1 MSRFAGLTPLLAP
14 RSVAVLGASSD
25 PTRIGGRPIAY
36 MLAQTFPGALYPVNP
51 NRAEIQGLK
60 AYPSVADLPE
70 TPDVAIVAVPSDLAP
85 QAVADLAA
93 KGCKAVVMFTAGF
106 AEMDDAGAVIQQR
119 MVATAKAAGMRIL
132 GPNCLGVFDARRSY
146 YATFSSSFDSG
157 WPVPGRIGIASQ
169 SGAYGTHL
177 YTLARNRGIG
187 ASLCVM
193 TGNEADVTVGECIGW
208 LAENPEVDV
217 IAVYAEG
224 IREAPG
230 LIAALQAAKDA
241 RKPVVMQ
248 KVGRS
253 ELGGKAAKSHTASIA
268 GDDAVTEAVMR
279 EFGVYRAR
287 NSEEMLDIAHTATRK
302 IYPVANTLG
311 VITVSGGAGVLISDV
326 AEGLGLPMPEMPAAA
341 QAKLRALVPFCGP
354 RNPVDA
360 TAQVSNNV
368 ELVNTF
374 MESMVKDGGYA
385 SVLGFFS
392 MTASSRRWP
401 KIREQLNLVRE
412 QHLDRLYVLSVIVP
426 QDRRDALESDG
437 WVVHEDPTRAVTAID
452 AMGRFGAAFA
462 KPPGLPAPEV
472 PAVVL
477 PDATPSEA
485 EAKRLLASAG
495 IASAPEAACAA
506 VDDAVAAAA
515 GFGFP
520 VVMKILSPDI
530 LHKSEIGGV
539 LLDVGDADAV
549 RAGFAL
555 LLDRARAA
563 APAARID
570 GVLVAK
576 QLKGGVECI
585 LGIHRDPVFGP
596 MAMFG
601 LGGIFVEILGD
612 VVFRRCPFGPDV
624 AEDMIRSIKGAPLLL
639 GRARPAAGGREGA
652 GGDAGAAVRVRGG
665 GGGPAAIDRPEPR
678 VRDAARA
685 GRVRRGRG
693 DRGVLSRPF
702 SRSWQTPE
710 VRRELMLKSFVKRN
724 LRRFDLDIVRPS
736 HGRTLMDFITDRK
749 IDVVLDVGV
758 QYRAVRDIAAGAGGM
773 PARSY
778 RSSRCRRC
786 SRPWPRPLGMTR
798 AGTCTTSDS
807 GR

>member
-14 RSVAVLGASSD
+14 RSIAVLGASSD
-25 PTRIGGRPIAY
+25 ATRIGGRPIAY
-36 MLAQTFPGALYPVNP
+36 MRAQGFPGALYPVNP

-70 TPDVAIVAVPSDLAP
+70 TPDVAIVAVPAELAASSIEDLARR
-85 QAVADLAA
+85 
-93 KGCKAVVMFTAGF
+93 GCKAVVMFTAGF
-106 AEMDDAGAVIQQR
+106 AEMDDAGAVAQAK
-119 MVATAKAAGMRIL
+119 MVATARAAGMRIL

-157 WPVPGRIGIASQ
+157 WPVLGRIGIASQ

-193 TGNEADVTVGECIGW
+193 TGNEGDVTVGECIGW

-230 LIAALQAAKDA
+230 LIAALQAARAAK
-241 RKPVVMQ
+241 KPIVMQ

-268 GDDAVTEAVMR
+268 GDDAITEAVMS

-302 IYPVANTLG
+302 IYPAANTLG

-326 AEGLGLPMPEMPAAA
+326 AESLGLAMPEMPLEA
-341 QAKLRALVPFCGP
+341 QGRLRTLVPFCAP

-360 TAQVSNNV
+360 TAQVSNDV
-368 ELVNTF
+368 TLVKTF
-374 MESMVKDGGYA
+374 TESMVRDGGYA

-392 MTASSRRWP
+392 MPASSRRWP
-401 KIREQLNLVRE
+401 QIREQLNLVRE
-412 QHLDRLYVLSVIVP
+412 ENPDRLYVLSVIVP
-426 QDRRDALESDG
+426 PERRDELESDG

-452 AMGRFGAAFA
+452 AMGRYGVAFA
-462 KPPGLPAPEV
+462 ARPVALAPFVSAVTLPA
-472 PAVVL
+472 
-477 PDATPSEA
+477 ATPTEA
-485 EAKRLLASAG
+485 EAKLLLAAAG
-495 IASAPEAACAA
+495 IASAPEAACAT
-506 VDDAVAAAA
+506 VEESVAAAKS
-515 GFGFP
+515 FGFP

-530 LHKSEIGGV
+530 IHKSEIGGV
-539 LLDVGDADAV
+539 LLDIADADAV
-549 RAGFAL
+549 RSGHAL
-555 LLDRARAA
+555 LLERAKAA
-563 APAARID
+563 APTARIE

-601 LGGIFVEILGD
+601 LGGIFVEILKD
-612 VVFRRCPFGPDV
+612 VVFRRCPFGPDT
-624 AEDMIRSIKGAPLLL
+624 AEAMIRSIKGAPLLFGAR
-639 GRARPAAGGREGA
+639 GREPADVKSLALMLSQLSAFAVAAGDRLLSIDLNPVFAMPEGQGA
-652 GGDAGAAVRVRGG
+652 FAVDAV
-665 GGGPAAIDRPEPR
+665 I
-678 VRDAARA
+678 
-685 GRVRRGRG
+685 
-693 DRGVLSRPF
+693 
-702 SRSWQTPE
+702 E
-710 VRRELMLKSFVKRN
+710 VV
-724 LRRFDLDIVRPS
+724 PS
-736 HGRTLMDFITDRK
+736 
-749 IDVVLDVGV
+749 
-758 QYRAVRDIAAGAGGM
+758 
-773 PARSY
+773 S
-778 RSSRCRRC
+778 
-786 SRPWPRPLGMTR
+786 
-798 AGTCTTSDS
+798 
-807 GR
+807 

>member
-14 RSVAVLGASSD
+14 RSIAVLGASSD
-25 PTRIGGRPIAY
+25 ATRIGGRPIAY
-36 MLAQTFPGALYPVNP
+36 MRAQGFPGALYPVNP

-60 AYPSVADLPE
+60 AYASVADLPE
-70 TPDVAIVAVPSDLAP
+70 TPDVAIVAVPAELAAPAIDDLARRG
-85 QAVADLAA
+85 V
-93 KGCKAVVMFTAGF
+93 KAVVMFTAGF
-106 AEMDDAGAVIQQR
+106 AEMDDEGAVAQAK
-119 MVATAKAAGMRIL
+119 MVATARAAGMRIL

-157 WPVPGRIGIASQ
+157 WPVLGRIGIASQ

-230 LIAALQAAKDA
+230 LIAALEAARAA

-268 GDDAVTEAVMR
+268 GDDAVTEAIMA

-302 IYPVANTLG
+302 IYPAANSLG

-326 AEGLGLPMPEMPAAA
+326 AESLGLAMPEMPLAA
-341 QAKLRALVPFCGP
+341 QEKLRALVPFCAP

-360 TAQVSNNV
+360 TAQVSNDV
-368 ELVNTF
+368 SLVKTF
-374 MESMVKDGGYA
+374 TESMVRDGGYA

-401 KIREQLNLVRE
+401 QIREQLNMVRVE
-412 QHLDRLYVLSVIVP
+412 NPDRLYVLSVIVP
-426 QDRRDALESDG
+426 PERRDELETDG
-437 WVVHEDPTRAVTAID
+437 WVVHEDPTRAVVAID
-452 AMGRFGAAFA
+452 AMGRYGTAFA
-462 KPPGLPAPEV
+462 ARPSDPAPVV
-472 PAVVL
+472 PAVTL
-477 PDATPSEA
+477 PAAAPSEA
-485 EAKRLLASAG
+485 EAKRLLAASG
-495 IASAPEAACAA
+495 ILSAPEVACATVEAA
-506 VDDAVAAAA
+506 VEAAATI
-515 GFGFP
+515 GFP

-530 LHKSEIGGV
+530 VHKSEIGGV
-539 LLDVGDADAV
+539 LLDIADEAAV
-549 RAGFAL
+549 RSGFAL
-555 LLDRARAA
+555 LLQRAKTA
-563 APAARID
+563 APNAMIE

-601 LGGIFVEILGD
+601 LGGVFVEVLKD
-612 VVFRRCPFGPDV
+612 VVFHRCPFGPDT
-624 AEDMIRSIKGAPLLL
+624 AEAMIRSIKGAPLLL
-639 GRARPAAGGREGA
+639 GARGRKTADVKALAQMLSQLSAFAVAAGERLLAIDLNPVLAMPEGEGA
-652 GGDAGAAVRVRGG
+652 FAVDAVIEVTS
-665 GGGPAAIDRPEPR
+665 PA
-678 VRDAARA
+678 
-685 GRVRRGRG
+685 
-693 DRGVLSRPF
+693 
-702 SRSWQTPE
+702 
-710 VRRELMLKSFVKRN
+710 
-724 LRRFDLDIVRPS
+724 
-736 HGRTLMDFITDRK
+736 
-749 IDVVLDVGV
+749 
-758 QYRAVRDIAAGAGGM
+758 
-773 PARSY
+773 
-778 RSSRCRRC
+778 
-786 SRPWPRPLGMTR
+786 
-798 AGTCTTSDS
+798 
-807 GR
+807 

>member
-14 RSVAVLGASSD
+14 RSIAVLGASSD

-36 MLAQTFPGALYPVNP
+36 MRAQGFAGALYPVNP

-60 AYPSVADLPE
+60 AYQSVADLPE
-70 TPDVAIVAVPSDLAP
+70 TPDVAIVAVPAELAAPAIEDLARRG
-85 QAVADLAA
+85 V
-93 KGCKAVVMFTAGF
+93 KGVIMFTAGF
-106 AEMDDAGAVIQQR
+106 AEMDDEGAVKQTQ
-119 MVATAKAAGMRIL
+119 MVASARAAGMRIL

-157 WPVPGRIGIASQ
+157 WPVLGRIGIASQ

-177 YTLARNRGIG
+177 YTIARNRGIG

-208 LAENPEVDV
+208 LAENPDVDV

-230 LIAALQAAKDA
+230 LIAALETARAAK
-241 RKPVVMQ
+241 KPIVMQ

-279 EFGVYRAR
+279 EFGVFRAR

-302 IYPVANTLG
+302 IYPARNTLG

-326 AEGLGLPMPEMPAAA
+326 AESLGLAMPEMPIAA
-341 QAKLRALVPFCGP
+341 QQKLRALVPFCAP

-360 TAQVSNNV
+360 TAQVSNDV
-368 ELVNTF
+368 TLVKTF
-374 MESMVKDGGYA
+374 TESMVRDGGYA

-392 MTASSRRWP
+392 MTASARRWP
-401 KIREQLNLVRE
+401 AMREQLNAVKSE
-412 QHLDRLYVLSVIVP
+412 NPDRLYVLSVIVSAEG
-426 QDRRDALESDG
+426 RDELEADG

-462 KPPGLPAPEV
+462 VEAADPAPTIPPVMLPA
-472 PAVVL
+472 
-477 PDATPSEA
+477 ATLSEA
-485 EAKRLLASAG
+485 EAKRLLSKAG
-495 IASAPEAACAA
+495 IESAPEVACSTADEAAA
-506 VDDAVAAAA
+506 VAQR
-515 GFGFP
+515 FGFP

-530 LHKSEIGGV
+530 VHKSEIGGV
-539 LLDVGDADAV
+539 LLDVSDPDAV
-549 RAGFAL
+549 RSGFPVL
-555 LLDRARAA
+555 LERARTA
-563 APAARID
+563 APDARIE

-601 LGGIFVEILGD
+601 LGGIFVEVLKD
-612 VVFRRCPFGPDV
+612 VVFHRCPFGADT
-624 AEDMIRSIKGAPLLL
+624 AEAMIRSIKGAPLLL
-639 GRARPAAGGREGA
+639 GARGRKKADVTALAVMLSRLSVFAVAAGDRLQSIDLNPVFAMPEGEGA
-652 GGDAGAAVRVRGG
+652 FAVDAV
-665 GGGPAAIDRPEPR
+665 I
-678 VRDAARA
+678 
-685 GRVRRGRG
+685 
-693 DRGVLSRPF
+693 
-702 SRSWQTPE
+702 E
-710 VRRELMLKSFVKRN
+710 V
-724 LRRFDLDIVRPS
+724 
-736 HGRTLMDFITDRK
+736 G
-749 IDVVLDVGV
+749 
-758 QYRAVRDIAAGAGGM
+758 
-773 PARSY
+773 
-778 RSSRCRRC
+778 
-786 SRPWPRPLGMTR
+786 
-798 AGTCTTSDS
+798 
-807 GR
+807 

>member
-1 MSRFAGLTPLLAP
+1 MSTRFSGLTPLLAP

-25 PTRIGGRPIAY
+25 PTRISGRPIAY
-36 MLAQTFPGALYPVNP
+36 MKSQGFQGGLYPINP

-60 AYPSVADLPE
+60 AYASIMDVPE
-70 TPDVAIVAVPSDLAP
+70 VPDVAIVAVASEVAAAAIEDLAK
-85 QAVADLAA
+85 
-93 KGCKAVVMFTAGF
+93 KGVKAVVMFTAGF
-106 AEMDDAGAVIQQR
+106 AEMDEAGAVAQDK
-119 MVATAKAAGMRIL
+119 MVATARSYGMRIL

-193 TGNEADVTVGECIGW
+193 TGNEGDVTVGECIGW

-230 LIAALQAAKDA
+230 LIAALEVARAA

-253 ELGGKAAKSHTASIA
+253 ELGAKAAKSHTSSIA
-268 GDDAVTEAVMR
+268 GDDAVTEAIMK

-302 IYPVANTLG
+302 IYPVNNTLG
-311 VITVSGGAGVLISDV
+311 VITVSGGAGVLISDT
-326 AEGLGLPMPEMPAAA
+326 AESIGLSMPEMPMDA
-341 QAKLRALVPFCGP
+341 QKRLRELVPFCAP

-360 TAQVSNNV
+360 TAQVTNDIS
-368 ELVNTF
+368 LVKTF
-374 MESMVKDGGYA
+374 TESMVRDGGYSA
-385 SVLGFFS
+385 VLGFFS

-401 KIREQLNLVRE
+401 AIREQLNLVKDE
-412 QHLDRLYVLSVIVP
+412 NPDRLYALSVIVP
-426 QDRRDALESDG
+426 PEGRDELEADG
-437 WVVHEDPTRAVTAID
+437 WVVHEDPTRAVLAID
-452 AMGRFGAAFA
+452 AMGRFGEAFA
-462 KPPGLPAPEV
+462 KPAGQPAPAV
-472 PAVVL
+472 PAVTL
-477 PDATPSEA
+477 PAVTPTEA
-485 EAKRLLASAG
+485 EAKRLLATAG
-495 IASAPEAACAA
+495 IQSAPEAECVDAA
-506 VDDAVAAAA
+506 SAVAAAEK
-515 GFGFP
+515 FGFP

-539 LLDVGDADAV
+539 LLDVSDADAV
-549 RAGFAL
+549 SAGFDTLIA
-555 LLDRARAA
+555 RAKAA
-563 APAARID
+563 APTARIE

-601 LGGIFVEILGD
+601 LGGIFVEILKD
-612 VVFRRCPFGPDV
+612 VVFHRCPFGPDV

-639 GRARPAAGGREGA
+639 GARGRKKADVKALADTLSRLSAFAVAAGPRLQSIDLNPVFAMPEGEGA
-652 GGDAGAAVRVRGG
+652 FAVDAV
-665 GGGPAAIDRPEPR
+665 I
-678 VRDAARA
+678 
-685 GRVRRGRG
+685 
-693 DRGVLSRPF
+693 
-702 SRSWQTPE
+702 E
-710 VRRELMLKSFVKRN
+710 VGE
-724 LRRFDLDIVRPS
+724 
-736 HGRTLMDFITDRK
+736 
-749 IDVVLDVGV
+749 
-758 QYRAVRDIAAGAGGM
+758 
-773 PARSY
+773 
-778 RSSRCRRC
+778 
-786 SRPWPRPLGMTR
+786 
-798 AGTCTTSDS
+798 
-807 GR
+807 

>member
-1 MSRFAGLTPLLAP
+1 MSIFAGLTPLLAP
-14 RSVAVLGASSD
+14 QSVAVLGASSD
-25 PTRIGGRPIAY
+25 PTRIGGRPLAY
-36 MLAQTFPGALYPVNP
+36 MLQQKFPGSLYPVNP
-51 NRAEIQGLK
+51 NRAEVQGLK
-60 AYPSVADLPE
+60 AYPTVAALPE
-70 TPDVAIVAVPSDLAP
+70 VPDVAIVAVPSELAP
-85 QAVADLAA
+85 QAVKDLGE

-106 AEMDDAGAVIQQR
+106 AEVDDAGAAVQDS
-119 MVATAKAAGMRIL
+119 MVATARSYKMRIL

-157 WPVPGRIGIASQ
+157 WPVLGRIGIASQ

-177 YTLARNRGIG
+177 YTLARNRHIG

-224 IREAPG
+224 IRESAT
-230 LIAALQAAKDA
+230 LIAAFEAARAA
-241 RKPVVMQ
+241 RKPIIMQ

-302 IYPVANTLG
+302 IYPVKNTLG

-326 AEGLGLPMPEMPAAA
+326 ADGLGLAMPEMP
-341 QAKLRALVPFCGP
+341 QDSQDRLRTLVPFCGP

-360 TAQVSNNV
+360 TAQVSNNI
-368 ELVNTF
+368 ELVKTF
-374 MESMVKDGGYA
+374 VDAMVVEGGYQ

-401 KIREQLNLVRE
+401 GIKERLNQTKAE
-412 QHLDRLYVLSVIVP
+412 NPGRLYALSVIVP
-426 QDRRDALESDG
+426 LEGRDELEADG

-452 AMGRFGAAFA
+452 AMGRFGDAFA
-462 KPPGLPAPEV
+462 APKGLPAPSV
-472 PAVVL
+472 GSVTLPA
-477 PDATPSEA
+477 ATPSEA

-495 IASAPEAACAA
+495 IASAPEAACPTADA
-506 VDDAVAAAA
+506 AVAAAEK
-515 GFGFP
+515 FGFP
-520 VVMKILSPDI
+520 VVLKILSPDI

-539 LLDVGDADAV
+539 LLDVASTDAV
-549 RAGFAL
+549 RSGFATL
-555 LLDRARAA
+555 LERAKAA
-563 APAARID
+563 APNARIE

-576 QLKGGVECI
+576 QLKGGTECI

-601 LGGIFVEILGD
+601 LGGIFVEILKD

-624 AEDMIRSIKGAPLLL
+624 AEEMILSIKGAPLLQGAR
-639 GRARPAAGGREGA
+639 GRPKADIKALADMLSRLSAFAVAAGDRLQSIDLNPVFAMPEGQGA
-652 GGDAGAAVRVRGG
+652 FAADAVIEVGG
-665 GGGPAAIDRPEPR
+665 
-678 VRDAARA
+678 
-685 GRVRRGRG
+685 
-693 DRGVLSRPF
+693 
-702 SRSWQTPE
+702 
-710 VRRELMLKSFVKRN
+710 
-724 LRRFDLDIVRPS
+724 
-736 HGRTLMDFITDRK
+736 
-749 IDVVLDVGV
+749 
-758 QYRAVRDIAAGAGGM
+758 
-773 PARSY
+773 
-778 RSSRCRRC
+778 
-786 SRPWPRPLGMTR
+786 
-798 AGTCTTSDS
+798 
-807 GR
+807 

>member
-1 MSRFAGLTPLLAP
+1 MSRFSGLTPLLAP
-14 RSVAVLGASSD
+14 NSVAVLGASSD
-25 PTRIGGRPIAY
+25 ATRIGGRPIAY
-36 MLAQTFPGALYPVNP
+36 MRAQGFPGALYPVNP

-70 TPDVAIVAVPSDLAP
+70 TPDVAIVAVPAELAAPAIEDLAKRG
-85 QAVADLAA
+85 V
-93 KGCKAVVMFTAGF
+93 KAVVMFTAGF
-106 AEMDDAGAVIQQR
+106 AEMDEAGAAAQTK
-119 MVATAKAAGMRIL
+119 MVATARASGMRIL

-157 WPVPGRIGIASQ
+157 WPVLGRIGIASQ

-193 TGNEADVTVGECIGW
+193 TGNEGDVTVGECIGW
-208 LAENPEVDV
+208 LAENPDVDV

-230 LIAALQAAKDA
+230 LIAALEAARAA

-268 GDDAVTEAVMR
+268 GDDAVTEAVMA

-302 IYPVANTLG
+302 IYPVPNTLG

-326 AEGLGLPMPEMPAAA
+326 AESLGLAMPEMPLEA
-341 QAKLRALVPFCGP
+341 QKTLRGLVPFCAP

-360 TAQVSNNV
+360 TAQVSNDV
-368 ELVNTF
+368 TLVKTF
-374 MESMVKDGGYA
+374 TESMVRDGGYS

-401 KIREQLNLVRE
+401 QIREQLNVVRAGYP
-412 QHLDRLYVLSVIVP
+412 DRLYVLSVIVP
-426 QDRRDALESDG
+426 PEGRNELEADG
-437 WVVHEDPTRAVTAID
+437 WVVHEDPTRAVTAIE

-462 KPPGLPAPEV
+462 AGAADPAPV
-472 PAVVL
+472 VAAVTL
-477 PDATPSEA
+477 PGASPSEA
-485 EAKRLLASAG
+485 EAKRLLAEAG
-495 IASAPEAACAA
+495 IVSAPEAACAT
-506 VDDAVAAAA
+506 VDEAIAAASR
-515 GFGFP
+515 FGFP

-530 LHKSEIGGV
+530 VHKSEIGGV
-539 LLDVGDADAV
+539 LLDIGDADAV
-549 RAGFAL
+549 RAGFGL
-555 LLDRARAA
+555 LLERGKSAV
-563 APAARID
+563 PGARIE

-601 LGGIFVEILGD
+601 LGGIFVEVLKD
-612 VVFRRCPFGPDV
+612 VVFRRCPFGVDDGGRDDPVDQGR
-624 AEDMIRSIKGAPLLL
+624 AAAA
-639 GRARPAAGGREGA
+639 GRARAEAGGCEGA
-652 GGDAGAAVRVRGG
+652 GGDAVAAVGLRGG
-665 GGGPAAIDRPEPR
+665 GWGS
-678 VRDAARA
+678 VA
-685 GRVRRGRG
+685 G
-693 DRGVLSRPF
+693 D
-702 SRSWQTPE
+702 
-710 VRRELMLKSFVKRN
+710 
-724 LRRFDLDIVRPS
+724 
-736 HGRTLMDFITDRK
+736 
-749 IDVVLDVGV
+749 
-758 QYRAVRDIAAGAGGM
+758 
-773 PARSY
+773 
-778 RSSRCRRC
+778 
-786 SRPWPRPLGMTR
+786 
-798 AGTCTTSDS
+798 
-807 GR
+807 